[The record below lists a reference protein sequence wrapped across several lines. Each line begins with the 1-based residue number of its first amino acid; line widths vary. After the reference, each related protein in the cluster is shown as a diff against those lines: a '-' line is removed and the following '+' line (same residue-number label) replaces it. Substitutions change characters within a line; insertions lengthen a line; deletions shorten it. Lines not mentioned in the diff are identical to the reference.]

1 MLARPMGFGRGR
13 GVGAKAA
20 PAKSG
25 GGLFANVDTSGTQ
38 QQSAPAPMSGGFSN
52 GGTSSF
58 GQSNGGAFAGAH
70 ESRGGGGGF
79 GGGSS
84 FGNGGGASF
93 GGGGGGG
100 DGCRICHEDGHFARE
115 CPNKPPGGD
124 GCRICKEEGHFAREC
139 PNKPPGSDACFRC
152 KQEGHFAND
161 CPNEEVRDPDAPPK
175 STYIPTFEANESSL
189 FDAKDSVQQGINF
202 DRYDKIN
209 VKMTG
214 PDNELIKIIQSFQE
228 LNFGDQIQRNIA
240 RVGYTKPTPVQK
252 YALPVV
258 MGGRDVMACAQT
270 GSGKTAAFVLPML
283 KIISTAGVSS
293 SEFSMTQTPDA
304 LVVTPTREL
313 AIQIYKE
320 CSKFSFNT
328 MIKTQVAYG
337 GTHTGAQINN
347 IKRGCNIL
355 IGTPGRLKHFIENGT
370 ISLEKIKFFCLD
382 EADRMLDQ
390 GFGEE
395 IEFFANRAGMPTKE
409 IRQTMMFSAT
419 FPEEVQALAK
429 DFLRGNYIFI
439 TVGTVGAAAGDVT
452 QTVMQVQWREKT
464 DNLKEQLNTIGKGG
478 KVLIFVKTKKQA
490 DFIASL
496 LCQEDYPAT
505 SIHGD
510 RLQKEREE
518 ALRDFTTGTNP
529 ILVATSVA
537 ARGLDIPGITH
548 VINYDMPETVD
559 EYVHRIGRTGRAGNK
574 GASISFFDEEKDSD
588 LARELV
594 KILSGAEQDVPSWLE
609 SLCDGCV
616 GSGGWNTGGRGGGWG
631 GEDARGNN
639 WDNGGDSGWNSNNGP
654 PAEEVW

>member
-1 MLARPMGFGRGR
+1 
-13 GVGAKAA
+13 
-20 PAKSG
+20 
-25 GGLFANVDTSGTQ
+25 
-38 QQSAPAPMSGGFSN
+38 
-52 GGTSSF
+52 
-58 GQSNGGAFAGAH
+58 
-70 ESRGGGGGF
+70 
-79 GGGSS
+79 
-84 FGNGGGASF
+84 
-93 GGGGGGG
+93 
-100 DGCRICHEDGHFARE
+100 
-115 CPNKPPGGD
+115 
-124 GCRICKEEGHFAREC
+124 
-139 PNKPPGSDACFRC
+139 
-152 KQEGHFAND
+152 
-161 CPNEEVRDPDAPPK
+161 
-175 STYIPTFEANESSL
+175 
-189 FDAKDSVQQGINF
+189 
-202 DRYDKIN
+202 
-209 VKMTG
+209 
-214 PDNELIKIIQSFQE
+214 
-228 LNFGDQIQRNIA
+228 
-240 RVGYTKPTPVQK
+240 
-252 YALPVV
+252 
-258 MGGRDVMACAQT
+258 MACAQT

-304 LVVTPTREL
+304 MVVTPTREL

-337 GTHTGAQINN
+337 GTHTGEQINK

-370 ISLEKIKFFCLD
+370 ISLEKIKFFVLD

-395 IEFFANRAGMPTKE
+395 IEFFANRAGMPNKD

-419 FPEEVQALAK
+419 FPEEVQGLAK
-429 DFLRGNYIFI
+429 DFLRSNYIFI

-452 QTVMQVQWREKT
+452 QTILQVQWREKT
-464 DNLKEQLNTIGKGG
+464 DSLKEQLNTIGKSG

-496 LCQEDYPAT
+496 LCQEDFPAT

-518 ALRDFTTGTNP
+518 ALRDFTIGTNP

-537 ARGLDIPGITH
+537 ARGLDVPGITH
-548 VINYDMPETVD
+548 VINYDMPDSVD

-594 KILSGAEQDVPSWLE
+594 KILSGAEQDVPQWLE
-609 SLCDGCV
+609 GLCDGCV

-631 GEDARGNN
+631 GQDARGQ
-639 WDNGGDSGWNSNNGP
+639 DRDGGGDSGWNSNNGP
-654 PAEEVW
+654 PVDEVW